1 MKKILSLIKVSLN
14 HDMNILKVNTKKQ
27 KKLTKIILP
36 IVLIGYLMFVMGA
49 YSYSI
54 MDKLKAVHLE
64 YVVISIF
71 AFFITITTLMEGIY
85 KSGNLLFNCK
95 DDNLLLSLPVKKKTV
110 LFVRMLKFYL
120 FELLYNSLFMIP
132 VIVVYAYNTTP
143 SFTYYIVSFIAL
155 LLLPVVP
162 IILSCIFGFIITY
175 LSSRFKGKNIVQ
187 TVFTTVILLA
197 FMYLGYNSSGFITN
211 IASKATSINDFITKI
226 YYPIGEYVTL
236 INEFDI
242 VKLLIYILIHVAL
255 SIVTLFILSKVYFKI
270 NSSSKRVISKNN
282 KNKKYIIKTRS
293 KTKSFIHKEINKF
306 ISTPVFITN
315 AGFGLVLY
323 VILCIIASVKFD
335 SVINTLTA
343 SNASFD
349 IETIKSHLPVYMCV
363 LICFATLMTS
373 ITSSM
378 ISLEGKTF
386 NLLKSLPIKPKKI
399 VYYKVLTSLLI
410 IVPFV
415 LIGDIILFIRF
426 NIGIISMIL
435 LLIVSLL
442 LPIVAESIGILINL
456 KYPKIDATND
466 TEVVKQSMS
475 SLISTFIG
483 MGLFALTAIMLF
495 SLLNLELNSN
505 LIILICI
512 GIYFVIALGLISKLN
527 KNSEKYFNNIK

>member
-14 HDMNILKVNTKKQ
+14 HDMNLLKINTKKQ
-27 KKLTKIILP
+27 KKATKIILP
-36 IVLIGYLMFVMGA
+36 VVLIGYLMFVMGA
-49 YSYSI
+49 YAYGI
-54 MDKLKAVHLE
+54 MDKLKPMHLE
-64 YVVISIF
+64 YVTISIF

-95 DDNLLLSLPVKKKTV
+95 DDNLLLSLPLKKKTV
-110 LFVRMLKFYL
+110 LLVRMLKFYL
-120 FELLYNSLFMIP
+120 FELLYNSLFMLP
-132 VIVVYAYNTTP
+132 VMVVYAINTTP
-143 SFTYYIVSFIAL
+143 SFTYYIVSFVAL

-162 IILSCIFGFIITY
+162 IILSCILGFIITY

-197 FMYLGYNSSGFITN
+197 FMYFGYNSSGFITN

-255 SIVTLFILSKVYFKI
+255 SIVTLFILSKVYYKI

-282 KNKKYIIKTRS
+282 KNKKYIIKTNS
-293 KTKSFIHKEINKF
+293 KTKSFIKKEINKF
-306 ISTPVFITN
+306 VSTPVFITN

-323 VILCIIASVKFD
+323 IILCIIIAVKFD
-335 SVINTLTA
+335 SFTVPD
-343 SNASFD
+343 ASFN
-349 IETIKSHLPVYMCV
+349 IETIKSNLPVYIFG
-363 LICFATLMTS
+363 LICFSSLMTS

-386 NLLKSLPIKPKKI
+386 NLLKSLPVKPKQI
-399 VYYKVLTSLLI
+399 VYYKILTSLI
-410 IVPFV
+410 IIIPFI
-415 LIGDIILFIRF
+415 LIGDIILFIKF
-426 NIGIISMIL
+426 NLDIISIIL
-435 LLIVSLL
+435 LIIASIL
-442 LPIVAESIGILINL
+442 LPIVTESIGILVNL
-456 KYPKIDATND
+456 KYPKIDASND

-475 SLISTFIG
+475 SLISTFAG
-483 MGLFALTAIMLF
+483 MGLFALTAIALF
-495 SLLNLELNSN
+495 TLLDNGFNN
-505 LIILICI
+505 NMILIICISFYLIVASI
-512 GIYFVIALGLISKLN
+512 LIYILN